1 MIEDYE
7 AINNMTDKQAA
18 DIIRNFRINLYGG
31 RCNGK
36 TILQL
41 SYSKALEKAI
51 EKLEGGWIPVTTRDY
66 TKKELED
73 IKKRL
78 EPYGYDT
85 DVMEGWTYTCAL
97 PSEDGQ
103 EILVSTKYGVCID
116 RWSADID
123 GCWFEDHPERD
134 EVLAWMPL
142 PEGYKKGGDQ

>member
-1 MIEDYE
+1 MSEVRLIDANALLDQIPTIEDEY
-7 AINNMTDKQAA
+7 KYV
-18 DIIRNFRINLYGG
+18 R
-31 RCNGK
+31 
-36 TILQL
+36 
-41 SYSKALEKAI
+41 
-51 EKLEGGWIPVTTRDY
+51 KLIDDAPTVEQKWIPVTTRDY
-66 TKKELED
+66 SKKELED

-116 RWSADID
+116 HWSADID
-123 GCWFEDHPERD
+123 GCWFEDHPDRD

-142 PEGYKKGGDQ
+142 PEKYNSEVRNE

>member
-1 MIEDYE
+1 MSEVRLID
-7 AINNMTDKQAA
+7 A
-18 DIIRNFRINLYGG
+18 DAL
-31 RCNGK
+31 K
-36 TILQL
+36 
-41 SYSKALEKAI
+41 KAVTEQVTHTTVDGHLAKNKAI
-51 EKLEGGWIPVTTRDY
+51 QLIDNAPTVNPYEWIPVTTRDY
-66 TKKELED
+66 SKKELED

-116 RWSADID
+116 HWSADID
-123 GCWFEDHPERD
+123 GCWFEDHPDRD

-142 PEGYKKGGDQ
+142 PEKYNSEVKKNETDN